1 MEFFDIIN
9 EAGEPTGQT
18 VERSIAH
25 AQGIRHRTAHI
36 WIIREMEGRI
46 QVLLQKRSTE
56 KDSFPGR
63 FDTSSAGH
71 VQAGD
76 EPLESALRELF
87 EELGIKAQARDLE
100 FAGTFPIRYKK
111 EFYGKL
117 FWDNEIAFVYA
128 YRRPVEI
135 ESLKLQKEEVE
146 EVQWFDLE
154 NTLSECKKKNQ
165 KFCVPIDGLELIKK
179 YLTA

>member
-9 EAGEPTGQT
+9 EAGEPIGQT

-87 EELGIKAQARDLE
+87 EELGIKASQGSGICRN
-100 FAGTFPIRYKK
+100 ISY
-111 EFYGKL
+111 
-117 FWDNEIAFVYA
+117 
-128 YRRPVEI
+128 PV
-135 ESLKLQKEEVE
+135 
-146 EVQWFDLE
+146 
-154 NTLSECKKKNQ
+154 
-165 KFCVPIDGLELIKK
+165 
-179 YLTA
+179 

>member
-56 KDSFPGR
+56 KDSFP
-63 FDTSSAGH
+63 AGLI
-71 VQAGD
+71 
-76 EPLESALRELF
+76 PLRQGMCRQE
-87 EELGIKAQARDLE
+87 
-100 FAGTFPIRYKK
+100 T
-111 EFYGKL
+111 
-117 FWDNEIAFVYA
+117 NH
-128 YRRPVEI
+128 
-135 ESLKLQKEEVE
+135 
-146 EVQWFDLE
+146 
-154 NTLSECKKKNQ
+154 
-165 KFCVPIDGLELIKK
+165 
-179 YLTA
+179 